1 MVFWQSFKGNSIEE
15 GYSFQYMGV
24 KELDIHIQR
33 TNFNLYRFKKK
44 IYLFIYLFLEGREE
58 ERERN
63 INVWLPLC
71 APPSGDL
78 AGNLGMCPDWESNQ
92 QPCGSQ
98 AGTQSA
104 EPHQLGLIF
113 KELRILCMNKY
124 LLHTYG

>member
-58 ERERN
+58 ERETN
-63 INVWLPLC
+63 INVWLPLT
-71 APPSGDL
+71 PSLTPRDL
-78 AGNLGMCPDWESNQ
+78 AYNPGVCPDWESNRR
-92 QPCGSQ
+92 PFGSQ
-98 AGTQSA
+98 AGTQFT
-104 EPHQLGLIF
+104 ELHQPGL
-113 KELRILCMNKY
+113 KLY
-124 LLHTYG
+124 LIPYTKINSKWII

>member
-63 INVWLPLC
+63 INVWLPLT
-71 APPSGDL
+71 PSPTPRDL
-78 AGNLGMCPDWESNQ
+78 AYNPGVCPDWESNRR
-92 QPCGSQ
+92 PFGSQ
-98 AGTQSA
+98 AGTQFT
-104 EPHQLGLIF
+104 ETHNPKLI
-113 KELRILCMNKY
+113 
-124 LLHTYG
+124 T